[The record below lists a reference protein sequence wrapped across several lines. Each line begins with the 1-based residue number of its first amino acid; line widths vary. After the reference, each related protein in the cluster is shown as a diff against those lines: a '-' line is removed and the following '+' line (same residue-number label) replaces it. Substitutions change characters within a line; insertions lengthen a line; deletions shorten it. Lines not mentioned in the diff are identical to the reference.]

1 MPVVYRETI
10 KQIEKLRK
18 KLKDGQQK
26 NIEGLDRLK
35 EALEGAAESAD
46 KLVKRYVDLIN
57 RICRIAD
64 ETEFVHL
71 YDKKKQ
77 LFSIGY
83 NIEEN
88 SLTIPI
94 MTYWL
99 LKPGRPVTL
108 PLQEESGP
116 AALVQAW
123 QNTYPDRSVQRNG
136 FMERNHV

>member
-1 MPVVYRETI
+1 MIDELTEAFEKSEADIKEAFHGIIRKLNSDYSLKAMPVVYRETI

-77 LFSIGY
+77 LFP
-83 NIEEN
+83 
-88 SLTIPI
+88 LDTILKK
-94 MTYWL
+94 TVLQFL
-99 LKPGRPVTL
+99 L
-108 PLQEESGP
+108 
-116 AALVQAW
+116 
-123 QNTYPDRSVQRNG
+123 
-136 FMERNHV
+136 